1 MTGRRLAHLLLA
13 VAGLLVALYP
23 LTLGANPAVTCR
35 GVELSPGQTCAK
47 ADGSAAQS
55 YEARAADA
63 RNAAPVIIGVGLL
76 VAAFGTGLFVSD
88 VRKDRPGARAA

>member
-1 MTGRRLAHLLLA
+1 MTARRLAHLLLA

-23 LTLGANPAVTCR
+23 VTVGAHPAVTCR
-35 GVELSPGQTCAK
+35 GVELSPGQSCAK

-63 RNAAPVIIGVGLL
+63 RNAAPIIVGVGLL
-76 VAAFGTGLFVSD
+76 VAAFGAGLLVSD
-88 VRKDRPGARAA
+88 VRRDGSGAHPA

>member
-23 LTLGANPAVTCR
+23 LTLGAHPAVTCR
-35 GVELSPGQTCAK
+35 GVELSPGQSCTK

-76 VAAFGTGLFVSD
+76 VAAFGTALFVSD

>member
-23 LTLGANPAVTCR
+23 LTLGAHPAVTCR
-35 GVELSPGQTCAK
+35 GVELSPGQSCPK

-76 VAAFGTGLFVSD
+76 VAAFGAGLLVSD
-88 VRKDRPGARAA
+88 VRKDRPSARAL